1 MKLRLFC
8 ALMLFC
14 ASLQISYAQKI
25 AVSGKVK
32 DAQGEPLLG
41 VLILIK
47 GTTSGTS
54 TNMEGEYKIEAKIG
68 DVLEYSFLGMKTQE
82 KKINSKSSKLDI
94 ILQDDIQEIEGT
106 VVVGYGAK
114 KVASKTVA
122 SVAQVSSKE
131 FAQTPNANVMDALQ
145 GKVAG

>member
-8 ALMLFC
+8 ALMLFF

-68 DVLEYSFLGMKTQE
+68 DVLEYSFL
-82 KKINSKSSKLDI
+82 
-94 ILQDDIQEIEGT
+94 
-106 VVVGYGAK
+106 
-114 KVASKTVA
+114 
-122 SVAQVSSKE
+122 
-131 FAQTPNANVMDALQ
+131 
-145 GKVAG
+145 